1 MGEARGKRRA
11 AFRFGP
17 RSGSFVGFS
26 VNEGLDALI
35 GGGEEGVCHHLCP
48 GKGIGLGQGLAEL
61 GLEGAFDIE
70 FPDHMLS
77 RSVFATIASMAA
89 AIRQLLG

>member
-1 MGEARGKRRA
+1 MDNIETQIRQVLAEQGGLSKSAESLA
-11 AFRFGP
+11 ADEDLQQAGMT
-17 RSGSFVGFS
+17 SYAS
-26 VNEGLDALI
+26 VN
-35 GGGEEGVCHHLCP
+35 VM
-48 GKGIGLGQGLAEL
+48 L

-77 RSVFATIASMAA
+77 RSVFATISSMAA